1 MMNPFVIFTVMI
13 DMQPLL
19 VQHIPTAP
27 CRSRGASRL
36 LSVSLFVAL
45 LGGTAWGCRQGA
57 PSKPLPAAEKLT
69 AHAQEIDGVKYSFV
83 EGDAYKYDPNARTWS
98 FAAHVYDPDLFAKN
112 YVVKEGKVFR
122 RDPSSG
128 KLYVMSKQFGAG
140 FEEAHSLRD
149 LIGER
154 YGWTSVV
161 LQSPQAPTVADYVQL
176 RTDILNGKSDFRD
189 NRVEPSTEQA
199 HSGKQALRA
208 YSTAPTSSM
217 QCAKALIESEM
228 LHFVKGDD
236 YWFSGWYFLQEGIPY
251 TISDIKSGW
260 LEGTPGLRL
269 VLEDG
274 APQFELKWANKP
286 RYKQSGPTPVLFPRH
301 QWVHVKIHLKLSD
314 QADGLNE
321 LWLDGRQIIH
331 ARGQNLPLADTIYN
345 HLEVGITA
353 NLKEATVF
361 VDDIKVSDKAF

>member
-1 MMNPFVIFTVMI
+1 
-13 DMQPLL
+13 
-19 VQHIPTAP
+19 
-27 CRSRGASRL
+27 
-36 LSVSLFVAL
+36 
-45 LGGTAWGCRQGA
+45 
-57 PSKPLPAAEKLT
+57 LT